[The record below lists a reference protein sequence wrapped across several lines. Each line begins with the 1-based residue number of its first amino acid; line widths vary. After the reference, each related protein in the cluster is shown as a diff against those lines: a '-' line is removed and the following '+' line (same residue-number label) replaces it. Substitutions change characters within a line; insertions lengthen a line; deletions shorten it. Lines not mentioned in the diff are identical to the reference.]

1 MARGFSSS
9 DRRTLDAWTETR
21 RPIPYTTFAP
31 AYPLP
36 SSFPRFLNSPPAPT
50 GDRLRAP
57 TAPALSSLHTTPHTS
72 GMLAAYCAVVAECV
86 RRGAEVLGV
95 MGLEKDDAIE
105 LRDDLW
111 ALRDAYAG
119 MEDSGLVNEDL
130 NRDDDEE

>member
-1 MARGFSSS
+1 
-9 DRRTLDAWTETR
+9 
-21 RPIPYTTFAP
+21 
-31 AYPLP
+31 
-36 SSFPRFLNSPPAPT
+36 
-50 GDRLRAP
+50 
-57 TAPALSSLHTTPHTS
+57 
-72 GMLAAYCAVVAECV
+72 MLAAYCAVVAECV